1 MYLIITNNIF
11 LNYYVIATLIIK
23 FISFLNLSL
32 MFFEFIIF
40 LSVFVSIFICYFSAN
55 NFYVKYNKFL
65 KEFLKEFLKIFIF
78 ILYIYLYFYFIN
90 LLYKIQN

>member
-1 MYLIITNNIF
+1 MYLIIANNIF

-65 KEFLKEFLKIFIF
+65 KEFLKIFIF